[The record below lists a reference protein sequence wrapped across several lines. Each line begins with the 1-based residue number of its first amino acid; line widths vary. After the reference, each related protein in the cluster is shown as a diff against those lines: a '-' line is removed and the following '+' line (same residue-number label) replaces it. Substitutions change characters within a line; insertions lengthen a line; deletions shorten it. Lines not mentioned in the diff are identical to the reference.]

1 MMKDKISIIIPA
13 YNAARFIEKTVDSV
27 LRQTYTNWEL
37 ILVND
42 GSKDDTG
49 VVIDAIASKDDRIK
63 AIHQENGGE
72 VAARRKGV
80 LHATGKWIM
89 FVDADD
95 FLFKDTCD
103 KMLSMAEDADIVVG
117 TMHIQNFDENGVKFE
132 DYVYQQRRTGWMNG
146 TEFAIGVF
154 LYQIQMAAWG
164 KLYRKEIF
172 DNFPWC
178 LDRNIR
184 QNPDLLMNIGLGA
197 YVRKVFVT
205 NAPIYD
211 YVIHTGTASS
221 GVMPFP
227 NWMRLFD
234 EAQVYLKDYGT
245 SQLLEEAFF
254 HYRMSIFDNMLRHGI
269 IDFPIDEHVR
279 QVLSESSQYELTND
293 EKKVKVLLPNMFLR
307 KLFNWWQIRKL
318 SKVKKQ

>member
-1 MMKDKISIIIPA
+1 MKDKISIIIPA
-13 YNAARFIEKTVDSV
+13 FNATKFIQKTVESV
-27 LRQTYTNWEL
+27 LGQTYTNWEL
-37 ILVND
+37 ILVDD

-49 VVIDAIASKDDRIK
+49 MVIDAIASADERIK
-63 AIHQENGGE
+63 AVHQENGGE
-72 VAARRKGV
+72 VAARRTGV
-80 LHATGKWIM
+80 LYATGNWIM
-89 FVDADD
+89 FLDADD
-95 FLFKDTCD
+95 FLFADSCK
-103 KMLSMAEDADIVVG
+103 KLLSVADDADIVVG

-132 DYVYQQRRTGWMNG
+132 DYVYQQRKIGWMNG

-197 YVRKVFVT
+197 YVNKVFVT
-205 NAPIYD
+205 NEPIYD
-211 YVIHTGTASS
+211 YIIHTGTASS

-234 EAQVYLKDYGT
+234 EARNYLKNYEP

-254 HYRMSIFDNMLRHGI
+254 HYRMSIFDNMLRHEI
-269 IDFPIDEHVR
+269 IDFPIDKHVM
-279 QVLSESSQYELTND
+279 QALSECSQYKLTND
-293 EKKVKVLLPNMFLR
+293 EKKLKILLPNMFLR
-307 KLFNWWQIRKL
+307 KLFNWWQIHKL
-318 SKVKKQ
+318 KKVKKQ